1 MAEIKFACVIDWC
14 RIAFRN
20 IDEKDTIVRILWN
33 KKNVSPSM
41 HVTGAPSNG

>member
-1 MAEIKFACVIDWC
+1 MAGIKCTYVIDWY
-14 RIAFRN
+14 RTAFRN